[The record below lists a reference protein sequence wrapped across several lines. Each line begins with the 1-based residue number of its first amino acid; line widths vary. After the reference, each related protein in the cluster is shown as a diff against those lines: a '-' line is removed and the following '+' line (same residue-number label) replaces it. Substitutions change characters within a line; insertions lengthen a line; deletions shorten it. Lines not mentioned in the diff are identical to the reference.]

1 MLELRSGFDYC
12 HEKFNDGITEQTPTI
27 DFGLAHDWQ
36 FISLERMKNNMTYTP
51 AIDDFNDYLITH
63 DSGIET
69 PLGLSEYWQ
78 LRLGLSNDYKSLP
91 ADDRKHLDTSYYSK
105 LQLAW

>member
-63 DSGIET
+63 DSSIET

-91 ADDRKHLDTSYYSK
+91 ADDRKHRDTSYYSK